1 MASQGV
7 RLRPYTFFARL
18 PRGVTNVELV
28 KLLVQRFT
36 KNELSGVQDFS
47 AGRFEVVFK
56 TKDAVDRFLADPV
69 VEVRGE
75 QVRFEYRGSR
85 VKIVRVFNYPL
96 EEQDEELRRVLGE
109 YGSVHGMQRET
120 IPGFADFVSGTR
132 RVRMDMV
139 RPVPN
144 LVKVLDRYVARFEYE
159 GVVRQCV
166 RCGGTGHYAAACTT
180 PKCSRCEQFGHE
192 SCEALCPQ
200 CQGDHAR
207 YQCRVRSFAAAVA
220 GRTAAAV
227 PESVGDETEKR
238 AAAEPVNEEA
248 STSDHVANERV
259 EHATPQANASVEGAS
274 NEAQKS
280 EEHAAPAVDALEQTT
295 PPAQPPAEAAAV
307 AAPEAAPSLAAA
319 ANSLAAES
327 ALMTP
332 LSGASS
338 AAKKKNRRKG
348 KRKLFEARKEGSTT
362 GLRKASDSEVEPE
375 AASPVQRKRV
385 AAPGAEQSE
394 VEDAEFSS
402 LSSSDEETDMDEV
415 K

>member
-1 MASQGV
+1 MASQGA

-85 VKIVRVFNYPL
+85 VKIVRVYNYPL
-96 EEQDEELRRVLGE
+96 EEQDEELRRVLGG
-109 YGSVHGMQRET
+109 YGTVHAMQRET
-120 IPGFADFVSGTR
+120 ITGFADFLSGTR

-144 LVKVLDRYVARFEYE
+144 LMKILDRYVARFEYE
-159 GVVRQCV
+159 GVVHQCV
-166 RCGGTGHYAAACTT
+166 RCGGTNHYAAACTT

-192 SCEALCPQ
+192 SCEAPCPQ

-220 GRTAAAV
+220 GRAAATT
-227 PESVGDETEKR
+227 TENAVEVEDKR
-238 AAAEPVNEEA
+238 ADKEIASADAARNDSVEA
-248 STSDHVANERV
+248 GNHVA
-259 EHATPQANASVEGAS
+259 PEGD
-274 NEAQKS
+274 
-280 EEHAAPAVDALEQTT
+280 EHAAPKVDDPT
-295 PPAQPPAEAAAV
+295 PAPVPAEAAD
-307 AAPEAAPSLAAA
+307 AAAKTAAPSLAPAADPDAA
-319 ANSLAAES
+319 AKTTAPSLAPAAAQCEVV
-327 ALMTP
+327 APLVGTP
-332 LSGASS
+332 V
-338 AAKKKNRRKG
+338 KKKNRRKG
-348 KRKLFEARKEGSTT
+348 KRKLFQERKEAGSRR
-362 GLRKASDSEVEPE
+362 GLRKASDSEVEPD
-375 AASPVQRKRV
+375 AASPVRRRTV
-385 AAPGAEQSE
+385 SPGAELSSM
-394 VEDAEFSS
+394 EDADCSGTD
-402 LSSSDEETDMDEV
+402 DETEMDASAP